1 MSDLPEQGSPLL
13 PRLLPH
19 TAALLPSPAATAA
32 SPCESNYCN
41 WAGMESGVR
50 WSLSSSPPSLLF
62 LPLVLSLRYSCTCCE
77 MTSMHLSFFFFFP
90 PFPLT
95 LPVTQ
100 KSINSFQVRSKAWYT
115 VQTCGTIKSSCGQ
128 RPGRT
133 DEGRLLPPF
142 TYVWSSRKQTGGD
155 WTWFQPASP

>member
-1 MSDLPEQGSPLL
+1 MSDLPERGSPLL
-13 PRLLPH
+13 P
-19 TAALLPSPAATAA
+19 
-32 SPCESNYCN
+32 
-41 WAGMESGVR
+41 
-50 WSLSSSPPSLLF
+50 LSSSTQRLSSPLPLPRRPAHVSQIIVIEQGWSRVWGDLSLHPLPPSSF
-62 LPLVLSLRYSCTCCE
+62 SLSFSLSDIPAHVVKWPACI
-77 MTSMHLSFFFFFP
+77 SFFFS

-100 KSINSFQVRSKAWYT
+100 KSINSFQVRSKARYT

-128 RPGRT
+128 RPGWT